1 MTPSVSIIQQKWLSI
16 CGTVYYI
23 NSNLLKS
30 IKCILIRIYFHDSDD
45 DDTHKGF
52 EVWNKDNEEEW
63 QQHKRLSFETY
74 MKYDDY
80 IWT

>member
-1 MTPSVSIIQQKWLSI
+1 M
-16 CGTVYYI
+16 
-23 NSNLLKS
+23 KS
-30 IKCILIRIYFHDSDD
+30 IKCVLIRIYFHDSDD
-45 DDTHKGF
+45 DDPHKGF